1 MKRALLLSAVWLAAC
16 GSDERLGSA
25 PLVDAGVDAPADV
38 ETPLEAGP
46 PIRRVELRNPFGNT
60 DLEHN
65 LLVDG
70 DFEFTSSN
78 GQFGWR
84 AIAGNAQSGL
94 VRETGGLCRSGVTC
108 GVMTKGTELLAL
120 GAAPPG
126 QSMEVSLWVKPPVPD
141 CSTTAVSLISCTGVF
156 PTTLASVPPVDFAP
170 DSSGWCHHHAVAP
183 ATEQQPCLVVSSFL
197 EEGQRSL
204 VDDGSILP
212 APADAPTSLR
222 TGPPTAA
229 EVDRAERVL
238 RVLHES
244 VRFGRAPLSA
254 P

>member
-1 MKRALLLSAVWLAAC
+1 MRRGVLLSALLLAAC
-16 GSDERLGSA
+16 GSDEMLGST
-25 PLVDAGVDAPADV
+25 PGLDAGVDAPADV
-38 ETPLEAGP
+38 EAPVEAGP
-46 PIRRVELRNPFGNT
+46 PIRTVELRNPFGNT

-70 DFEFTSSN
+70 DFELSSSN

-84 AIAGNAQSGL
+84 AISGSAQANL

-108 GVMTKGTELLAL
+108 AVMTKGTELLAL

-126 QSMEVSLWVKPPVPD
+126 QGMEVSLWVKPPVPD
-141 CSTTAVSLISCTGVF
+141 CSSTAVSLISCTGVI
-156 PTTLASVPPVDFAP
+156 PTTLASVPPVDFTP
-170 DSSGWCHHHAVAP
+170 DPSGWCHHHAVAP
-183 ATEQQPCLVVSSFL
+183 ATELQPCLVVSSFI
-197 EEGQRSL
+197 EEGQRTL

-212 APADAPTSLR
+212 APADSPSSLR
-222 TGPPTAA
+222 SGPPTAA

-244 VRFGRAPLSA
+244 VRFGRAPLS
-254 P
+254 PP